1 MNSKNKA
8 AKKTAT
14 TTKQRP
20 ALQTARRAKQ
30 HPPSRLVKQE
40 RRASKP
46 MRNAQ
51 ESTARVTEM
60 KPPGSL
66 AHLPARPSSVPS
78 HSVLSGGVSSL
89 FFHLFFSQRQTR
101 VIAATTCHGNVVYF
115 LLAKTPNPLKAFF
128 PISLKEPDSVE
139 KSQIPISGHGQSR
152 PGQHIKTVQ
161 SKPCAATA
169 ASARNALRRSRPP
182 PNRQQ
187 RGAHYNGRGIDN
199 RTNGG
204 TPGV

>member
-89 FFHLFFSQRQTR
+89 FFHLFFPSANNALLQQQLAMVMLFTFFTR
-101 VIAATTCHGNVVYF
+101 KH
-115 LLAKTPNPLKAFF
+115 F
-128 PISLKEPDSVE
+128 PIL
-139 KSQIPISGHGQSR
+139 
-152 PGQHIKTVQ
+152 
-161 SKPCAATA
+161 
-169 ASARNALRRSRPP
+169 
-182 PNRQQ
+182 
-187 RGAHYNGRGIDN
+187 
-199 RTNGG
+199 
-204 TPGV
+204 